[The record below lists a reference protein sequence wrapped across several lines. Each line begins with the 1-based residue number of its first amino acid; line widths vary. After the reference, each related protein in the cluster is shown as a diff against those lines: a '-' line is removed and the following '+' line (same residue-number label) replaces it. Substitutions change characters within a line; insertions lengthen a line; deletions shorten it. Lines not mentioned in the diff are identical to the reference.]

1 MAVQKLYLVLVFVV
15 SFVCNFYHFG
25 ISLKSYFMREA
36 LCNDS
41 NGRLVTSGRCF
52 NLISSWSRQKAV
64 AGPWDACTD
73 EQMLQLLNTIPPNT
87 R

>member
-52 NLISSWSRQKAV
+52 NLISS
-64 AGPWDACTD
+64 
-73 EQMLQLLNTIPPNT
+73 
-87 R
+87 